1 MFGSKFH
8 KHALRQN
15 VRNLKNNLS
24 QTPHKTSGAQGVKN
38 INAAVASAVDQG
50 GGGAA
55 KATDVKGVGGYNQVR
70 NRVMETPNAAMDN
83 ASHATGGLKK
93 SRVSIGL

>member
-15 VRNLKNNLS
+15 VRNLKNHMS

-38 INAAVASAVDQG
+38 INAAVASAVDPS

-55 KATDVKGVGGYNQVR
+55 KATALKGVGGYNQVR

-93 SRVSIGL
+93 SRASIGL